1 VKDKT
6 SLTLII
12 QVATLNRLREQ
23 ASAAARAQ
31 GLTKSD
37 IAYGGFVAEHIGRS
51 LEEAYHADAARA
63 SGDSTVG
70 GDAPPADDARDGES
84 TEMTFVAISLSS
96 AVAKQLRA
104 HADEDA
110 RRERIAAGDDLDD
123 FVDRRIAQRL
133 EAAYSRR
140 T

>member
-1 VKDKT
+1 
-6 SLTLII
+6 
-12 QVATLNRLREQ
+12 
-23 ASAAARAQ
+23 
-31 GLTKSD
+31 
-37 IAYGGFVAEHIGRS
+37 
-51 LEEAYHADAARA
+51 
-63 SGDSTVG
+63 
-70 GDAPPADDARDGES
+70 
-84 TEMTFVAISLSS
+84 MTFVAISLSS

-104 HADEDA
+104 QADEDA